1 MGRLVRG
8 IRHRDRLRRL
18 GEAGE
23 AGLMPSGMV
32 RMSRH
37 LVLLVGELVRI
48 GHQETQTC
56 PK

>member
-1 MGRLVRG
+1 VGRLVRG